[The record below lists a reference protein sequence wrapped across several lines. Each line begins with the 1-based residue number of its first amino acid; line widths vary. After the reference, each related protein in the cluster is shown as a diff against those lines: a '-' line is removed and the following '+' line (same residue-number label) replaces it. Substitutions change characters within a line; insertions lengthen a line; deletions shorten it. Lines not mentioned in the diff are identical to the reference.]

1 MPKLFVYS
9 PSRKDLYIKLN
20 ANSDFPLKFCPTRW
34 TENEDVADWTILI
47 WSSVQSFTKHFLSIS
62 QSTSPKNNKSF
73 DTLVQYHSNAFMI
86 VQFDVLKELASKLN
100 VFLVKFQ
107 TDSPMIPFLFDVP
120 ETLLRSLMKRFA
132 LRAKLEEVNT
142 PYQLIKL
149 DLDCQGSL
157 LPIDQLWITI
167 FSIYQLNMPSDFA
180 SASIIKFNCYSAV
193 AWGITE
199 YKYCLIQT
207 FTW

>member
-1 MPKLFVYS
+1 
-9 PSRKDLYIKLN
+9 
-20 ANSDFPLKFCPTRW
+20 
-34 TENEDVADWTILI
+34 
-47 WSSVQSFTKHFLSIS
+47 
-62 QSTSPKNNKSF
+62 
-73 DTLVQYHSNAFMI
+73 MI
-86 VQFDVLKELASKLN
+86 VKFDVLKELASKLN

-157 LPIDQLWITI
+157 LPIDQL
-167 FSIYQLNMPSDFA
+167 
-180 SASIIKFNCYSAV
+180 
-193 AWGITE
+193 
-199 YKYCLIQT
+199 
-207 FTW
+207 